1 VYVWTVDADADVALC
16 LDLGV
21 DAIIT
26 NRPGPVRELVRAHVG
41 AA

>member
-1 VYVWTVDADADVALC
+1 VPLC

-26 NRPGPVRELVRAHVG
+26 NRPGDVRAQVD
-41 AA
+41 AATKGSAP